1 MPEPTTIDHD
11 APGSADTQAC
21 VVSVYQDGPY
31 LVRGAFE
38 MRDAHGRRV
47 GLRRRTIALCGCGR
61 TRTAPFCDGT
71 HKIGAVSE
79 PPPRA
84 AA

>member
-1 MPEPTTIDHD
+1 MREPTSIDHD
-11 APGSADTQAC
+11 AGATTDPHPC
-21 VVSVYQDGPY
+21 VVSVYEGGPY
-31 LVRGAFE
+31 LVRGGFE
-38 MRDAHGRRV
+38 LRDAQGRRL

-71 HKIGAVSE
+71 HKIGSLSG
-79 PPPRA
+79 PPA

>member
-1 MPEPTTIDHD
+1 MREPTSIDHD
-11 APGSADTQAC
+11 ADGGSLDAHPC

-38 MRDAHGRRV
+38 MRDALGRRV

-71 HKIGAVSE
+71 HKIGSLSGT
-79 PPPRA
+79 PA